1 MRNRVS
7 GPVAILA
14 AFVLFAAGCGGGDSA
29 GTTAASETTPTAAAT
44 PTTAAVTA
52 AEVAVD
58 VPETSG
64 AVAGLNNVRGA
75 VVRIVAEGSFVDPQE
90 GAVANVAGSGSG
102 FIIDP
107 EGIAV
112 TNNHV
117 VTGAAFLQ
125 VYLDG
130 EDQPRNAKVLGVTEC
145 SDLAI
150 IDIDG
155 SGFPYLDWYGEDIE
169 AGTKVYAAGFPLGDP
184 EYTLTEGIVSKERA
198 AGESSWASVDSV
210 IEHTAQVLPGNSGG
224 PLVTED
230 GQVLAVNYAGIND
243 FDIQYAIS
251 RPEVAK
257 VLDTLVAGRDVTSIG
272 INGEAFTSEE
282 FSGIWVAGVSSG
294 SPAAEIGIKG
304 GDIITATEGL
314 VVATDGTMADYC
326 DILRSHDAGDPLSI
340 EILRWETEEVLEGTL
355 NSGEPL
361 TLAFSFADT
370 LAEEVD
376 NDTTVAYEYKKVT
389 DQDKILVM
397 KVPTAWNDI
406 DRRGWSFDGEIVG
419 NALSASPNLKKFVDT
434 WKTPGVFFAASAA
447 LADRYEP
454 GDLLNSYDFS
464 DSCTYDGT
472 YEYDDKRYSGAYDL
486 WADCGA
492 SGSTFIIFEAY
503 PPSGDYLILLQVL
516 VQTEADLEAFD
527 KILRTFEVRL

>member
-7 GPVAILA
+7 GPVAILSA
-14 AFVLFAAGCGGGDSA
+14 VVLFAAGCGGGDST
-29 GTTAASETTPTAAAT
+29 GTDAAPETTTTAT
-44 PTTAAVTA
+44 PTTTATATEAAV
-52 AEVAVD
+52 EVTEA
-58 VPETSG
+58 PG
-64 AVAGLNNVRGA
+64 PVAGLNNVRGA

-125 VYLDG
+125 VYVDG
-130 EDQPRNAKVLGVTEC
+130 DDQPRNARVLGVTEC
-145 SDLAI
+145 SDLAV

-155 SGFPYLDWYGEDIE
+155 SGFPYLDWYGEDIK
-169 AGTKVYAAGFPLGDP
+169 AGTRVYAAGFPLGDP

-251 RPEVAK
+251 RQEVAK
-257 VLDTLVAGRDVTSIG
+257 VLDTLIAGEDVTSIG
-272 INGEAFTSEE
+272 INGEAFTTEDL
-282 FSGIWVAGVSSG
+282 SGIWVAGVSSG
-294 SPAAEIGIKG
+294 SPAAEIGVRG

-326 DILRSHDAGDPLSI
+326 DILRSHDAAAPLSI

-355 NSGEPL
+355 NSGEEL
-361 TLAFSFADT
+361 ALAFSFADT

-376 NDTTVAYEYKKVT
+376 DDTAVAYQYKKVT
-389 DQDKILVM
+389 DKDKVLVM
-397 KVPTAWNDI
+397 KVPTAWSDI
-406 DRRGWSFDGEIVG
+406 DRRGWSYEGEMVG
-419 NALSASPNLKKFVDT
+419 NALSASPNIERFVGT
-434 WKTPGVFFAASAA
+434 WKMPGVFFAASEA
-447 LADRYEP
+447 LADRFEP
-454 GDLLNSYDFS
+454 GDLLNTYDFS
-464 DSCTYDGT
+464 ESCTYDGT
-472 YEYDDKRYSGAYDL
+472 YEYADNLYAGAYDL
-486 WADCGA
+486 WTDCG
-492 SGSTFIIFEAY
+492 GSSATFILLEAY
-503 PPSGDYLILLQVL
+503 PASGDYVIMLQVVVL
-516 VQTEADLEAFD
+516 TEADLEAFD
-527 KILRTFEVRL
+527 QILRTFEVRL